1 MKQAIDIEQT
11 AVLLGVNEFD
21 FRLYQ
26 LLVSKGP
33 SSVVSLSRALKV
45 ERPTIYAALQ
55 RLGGQGLL
63 TQTKPPFSRHVQAEP
78 PSRLLALVEER
89 KTLLEQERQR
99 LEKSMP
105 EMLATFAAKTQ
116 QSDFRL
122 FEGRE
127 QFLLVFEEALR
138 EARDEILYFGD
149 GATFVDYVGLDYEK
163 QWIKKRVK
171 KEIKMRILVF
181 RHTLMTRM
189 LQEDK
194 EEMRQTRFMSMADS
208 FDSSYMVYGNKTLI
222 WNPIAERAIVL
233 EDSIVTAMFRQIFE
247 ASWKNA
253 KK

>member
-1 MKQAIDIEQT
+1 MQQEVNFDQVAT
-11 AVLLGVNEFD
+11 LLSISDFD

-33 SSVVSLSRALKV
+33 SSVVSLSRSLKV
-45 ERPTIYAALQ
+45 ERPTIYVALQ
-55 RLGGQGLL
+55 RLGSHGLL

-78 PSRLLALVEER
+78 PSRLLALVEE
-89 KTLLEQERQR
+89 KKALLEQERQK

-105 EMLATFAAKTQ
+105 EMLAAFAAKTQ

-122 FEGRE
+122 FEGRD

-138 EARDEILYFGD
+138 EAKDEILYIGD

-163 QWIKKRVK
+163 QWIKKRVQK
-171 KEIKMRILVF
+171 KIKMRILVF
-181 RHTLMTRM
+181 KHALMTRM
-189 LQEDK
+189 LEEDK
-194 EEMRQTRFMSMADS
+194 NEMRQTRFMPMADT
-208 FDSSYMVYGNKTLI
+208 FDSSYMIYGNKTLI

-233 EDSIVTAMFRQIFE
+233 EDGIVTAMFRQIFE
-247 ASWKNA
+247 ASWRSA